1 MPDGGT
7 NGFGDSFKNLTIS
20 AAYNNSSPQ
29 NGRGQLSGAST
40 KTVEGYA
47 TGLKYKATPAIE
59 VGTFYAHGRT
69 NGGTSVTA
77 ATTGQNSAATGV
89 GVGYQAT
96 PAILLGANYIKTTFG
111 ASMTNLQAHYMLSK
125 RTRVYTQASFNQ
137 GATGNNQL
145 GGTLANSFSAFHC
158 NSSSEKVQT
167 VSSAGAVTSTDT
179 RCADGISS
187 SGGGNSKS
195 NNNGYVIGLIH
206 SF

>member
-1 MPDGGT
+1 LPDGGT

-187 SGGGNSKS
+187 SGGSTSKA
-195 NNNGYVIGLIH
+195 NNNGYVAGVIH
-206 SF
+206 TF